1 MTTYEKIN
9 IKDVCIRDPFVFPY
23 NDGYIVTGTFKKN
36 GFGAYFSK
44 DLEVFEG
51 PYTLVKN
58 QDTNLNPEKFWAPE
72 IHFYRGKYYLIGT
85 VLPMNGKRYSMIYV
99 SDDPLKEFQ
108 PLGRCT
114 PEGWQCLDAT
124 LYVEDGQPYV
134 VFCREWLEVT
144 DGEMY
149 AVKLSDNL
157 SQMVDEPRFLF
168 RASEAKWVR
177 RDNRYITDG
186 PFLFQD
192 KGILKMLWSSFGEKG
207 YAIATAHS
215 DNGRLDGKWIQQD
228 CPVFAEN
235 GGHGMLFEKDGKRYL
250 TIHQPNSPGGAERM
264 IMMSIDDNVNL

>member
-1 MTTYEKIN
+1 MTMFDKIHR
-9 IKDVCIRDPFVFPY
+9 KDVCIRDPFVFPY
-23 NDGYIVTGTFKKN
+23 NDGYIVTGTFKDN

-58 QDTNLNPEKFWAPE
+58 QDMNLNPEKFWAPE
-72 IHFYRGKYYLIGT
+72 IHFYRGKYYLMGT
-85 VLPMNGKRYSMIYV
+85 ILPLDGKRYSMIYV

-124 LYVEDGQPYV
+124 LYVEDGHPYV

-149 AVKLSDNL
+149 AVKLSDDL

-177 RDNRYITDG
+177 RDKRYITDG

-192 KGILKMLWSSFGEKG
+192 KDTLKMLWSSFGEKG

-215 DNGRLDGKWIQQD
+215 DNGKIDGNWIQQEK
-228 CPVFAEN
+228 PIFAEN
-235 GGHGMLFEKDGKRYL
+235 GGHGMIFEKEGKRYL
-250 TIHQPNSPGGAERM
+250 TIHQPNSPKGAERM
-264 IMMSIDDNVNL
+264 IMMSIDDNDNL